1 MILCFQWNIK
11 IFFLQSLLACSFVTV
26 GIFMMQ
32 PFFVCLVFSSSTAV
46 FRSDYAV
53 LLVVC
58 FFSSS
63 AVFPV
68 FMFSCCPTAAP
79 LHCLWPWY
87 NISILLHES
96 NGPHQISFPYIFNLY
111 CSWISNLLEAKMA
124 FTKIHAHSSL
134 QLLPLIIVR
143 YINRN
148 FEAGHGNLSLF
159 SREKSGKSFGKK
171 YEWNLGIRWSAA
183 MGLVR
188 LSPV

>member
-1 MILCFQWNIK
+1 MNDVFHFLTMRCFNDVSK
-11 IFFLQSLLACSFVTV
+11 IAKHRANDASNDVHRPPL
-26 GIFMMQ
+26 
-32 PFFVCLVFSSSTAV
+32 SSTAV
-46 FRSDYAV
+46 SKSDYAV

-58 FFSSS
+58 FFSGS

-68 FMFSCCPTAAP
+68 FMFSCCLTAAAP

-87 NISILLHES
+87 NISILLHGS

-124 FTKIHAHSSL
+124 FTKFHAHSFR
-134 QLLPLIIVR
+134 QLLPLIMVR
-143 YINRN
+143 YINKN

-159 SREKSGKSFGKK
+159 SREKSGKRFGKK
-171 YEWNLGIRWSAA
+171 YKWNLGIRWSAA

-188 LSPV
+188 ASPV